1 MAKHILT
8 GDDSPLIRQ
17 TLRRFLEKE
26 DSWEVV
32 GEAANGREAVEKAQE
47 LKPDLV
53 VLDLSMPV
61 MNGIQAAHEL
71 KRLLPSMPTV
81 MFTNVAGSNFAEM
94 AYSAGVSA
102 VVSKSEP
109 SMLITRIRD
118 LLKTA
123 A

>member
-1 MAKHILT
+1 MAKHILI
-8 GDDSPLIRQ
+8 GDDNSLIRQ

-26 DSWEVV
+26 DCWEVV

-81 MFTNVAGSNFAEM
+81 MFTNVAGSNLAEM
-94 AYSAGVSA
+94 AHSAGVSA

-118 LLKTA
+118 LLKA
-123 A
+123 AA

>member
-1 MAKHILT
+1 MAKHILI
-8 GDDSPLIRQ
+8 GDDSSLIRQ

-81 MFTNVAGSNFAEM
+81 MFTNVGGISLAEM
-94 AYSAGVSA
+94 AQSAGVSA
-102 VVSKSEP
+102 VVPKSEP